1 MIAFIVGFV
10 VGFFTTI
17 PIGPINIAV
26 VTKGLSG
33 KTGQGLMIGAGSGGM
48 DIVYCAAAMFGI
60 SSLNTNPKIEFVF
73 RIATFAVFF
82 AMGIKTT
89 FFTIREAKLTKSEE
103 SPGFKRYFLLGIVLY
118 LSNPSFIAYWITVA
132 GIIHGYH
139 ILEASSYNN
148 LFFSLGTGFGTTG
161 WFFIL
166 LELVEKQK
174 MKLDKALIEKITRGF
189 GVILLMIS
197 LFLAYRIVSS
207 PSLM

>member
-1 MIAFIVGFV
+1 MIAFIFGFV

-17 PIGPINIAV
+17 PVGPINIAV
-26 VTKGLSG
+26 MMKGLSG
-33 KTGQGLMIGAGSGGM
+33 KTGQGLMIGAGSGWM

-60 SSLNTNPKIEFVF
+60 SSLNTNPSIELVF
-73 RIATFAVFF
+73 RIATFGIFF
-82 AMGIKTT
+82 FLGIKTT
-89 FFTIREAKLTKSEE
+89 FFKIREAKVSKSEE

-139 ILEASSYNN
+139 ILAASSYNN
-148 LFFSLGTGFGTTG
+148 LLFSLGTGFGTTG

-174 MKLDKALIEKITRGF
+174 MKLDKLLIEKITRCF
-189 GVILLMIS
+189 GVILLLIS
-197 LFLAYRIVSS
+197 LFMGYKLIS
-207 PSLM
+207 

>member
-17 PIGPINIAV
+17 PVGPINIAV
-26 VTKGLSG
+26 MAKGLSG
-33 KTGQGLMIGAGSGGM
+33 KTGQGLMIGAGSGWM

-60 SSLNTNPKIEFVF
+60 SSLNSNPKVELVF
-73 RIATFAVFF
+73 RIATFAIFF
-82 AMGIKTT
+82 LFGIRTA
-89 FFTIREAKLTKSEE
+89 FFNTGEAKVSKSEE

-139 ILEASSYNN
+139 ILADTSYNN

-174 MKLDKALIEKITRGF
+174 MKLDKKLIDTITRGF
-189 GVILLMIS
+189 GVILLLIS
-197 LFLAYRIVSS
+197 LFMGYKLLS
-207 PSLM
+207 